1 MVLMAGVV
9 EAVVAVAGHLKTIPL
24 AAAVAAH
31 LACPASAAAAA
42 AAVRR
47 AFPASVVE
55 VGAARLCWMP

>member
-42 AAVRR
+42 VRQ
-47 AFPASVVE
+47 AFLASVVE